1 MSQWEG
7 TYWHVLLL
15 LGILRY
21 RREVIDVLAEP
32 EAVVARS
39 MRRSGGLR
47 HWKPHI
53 HTESPASLTMHSVIS
68 WFNKRTLSLV
78 AGDRD
83 VTVIK
88 GRGALELR
96 LVNSVE
102 LAVELLVIEP
112 AHGSGQWRV
121 LEGWQGVIT
130 KACGPG
136 AGKSNGVDTSLDA

>member
-7 TYWHVLLL
+7 IYWHVLLL

-21 RREVIDVLAEP
+21 RREVIEVLAEP

-68 WFNKRTLSLV
+68 WFDKRTLSLV
-78 AGDRD
+78 AGDRH

-88 GRGALELR
+88 GRGALEPR
-96 LVNSVE
+96 LVNRVE

-112 AHGSGQWRV
+112 AHGSGQWSAGGLAGRNH
-121 LEGWQGVIT
+121 EGVWAG
-130 KACGPG
+130 CGE
-136 AGKSNGVDTSLDA
+136 VQWC